1 MAQIKKTDRRER
13 SLTDS
18 NLSIQRRE
26 WWLTGTAMVI
36 MLLLTFG
43 IVSYAVPGLRP
54 SEDIQNSLPMEGTLR
69 GLVGSVLLFDLYAIS
84 QQVQIFRMR
93 KRLANREELFR
104 VISEHAAD
112 MIAVVD
118 AAGNRIYNSPSYE
131 KILGYSAEDLRKTNG
146 LEQVHPDDRE
156 SVSRAAETALK
167 TRVGQRLEYRMRHK
181 NGTWRLVEST
191 ASTVLNERGEVTK
204 LIIVN
209 RDVTERRQ
217 LEKQLRQVQ
226 KMDAIGRLSGGI
238 AHDFNNLLG
247 VIIGYTEILEE
258 NAGSDETLRSS
269 VEQVL
274 RAGRQ
279 AAALTRQLLAFSRQQ
294 VLEPKIVDINAV
306 VRETEKM
313 LCRLIGEDICIK
325 TQLQPGVNR
334 VKVDQTQLE
343 QAILNMAVNARDAMP
358 DGGNLIIETKTF
370 DITSEFAEQYSYPV
384 KPGNY
389 VLLSVKDTGTGMD
402 NETQA
407 RIFEPFFTTK
417 EKGKG
422 TGLGLAMVYGFVKQ
436 SDGYIDVW
444 SKKGVGTTLNIYLPK
459 TAETP
464 QSETSTSE
472 KVSSSQGQET
482 ILLVEDE
489 NSLRILTK
497 RILESLGYKVIDA
510 AHGEIAALMSKEFP
524 GRIDLLLADV
534 VMPGMNG
541 RALADI
547 LVKERPDMQVLFMSG
562 YTGQTIHDRDVLE
575 QGSFFLP
582 KPFSRKALAEKVRE
596 VLHPSLASNS
606 V

>member
-1 MAQIKKTDRRER
+1 MAQTKRTGLFER
-13 SLTDS
+13 SLADS

-26 WWLTGTAMVI
+26 WWLSGSAMVI

-43 IVSYAVPGLRP
+43 IVSYAVPGLHL
-54 SEDIQNSLPMEGTLR
+54 SEDLRYSLPTEGTLR

-93 KRLANREELFR
+93 KRLSNREELFR
-104 VISEHAAD
+104 VISENAAD

-118 AAGNRIYNSPSYE
+118 AAGNRIYTSPSYE
-131 KILGYSAEDLRKTNG
+131 QILGYPPEDLMKTSG
-146 LEQVHPDDRE
+146 LEEVHPDDRE
-156 SVSRAAETALK
+156 SVSRAAAEALK
-167 TRVGQRLEYRMRHK
+167 THVGQRLEYRMRHK

-191 ASTVLNERGEVTK
+191 ASAVLNERGEVTK

-217 LEKQLRQVQ
+217 LERQLRQAQ
-226 KMDAIGRLSGGI
+226 KMEAIGRLSGGI

-258 NAGSDETLRSS
+258 NAGSDETLRNSAA
-269 VEQVL
+269 QIL
-274 RAGRQ
+274 RAGHQ
-279 AAALTRQLLAFSRQQ
+279 AACLTRQLLAFSRQQ
-294 VLEPKIVDINAV
+294 VLEAKTLDINAV
-306 VRETEKM
+306 VRDTEKM
-313 LCRLIGEDICIK
+313 LCRLIGADICIK
-325 TQLQPGVNR
+325 TQLQPEANPVR
-334 VKVDQTQLE
+334 VDQTQLE

-358 DGGNLIIETKTF
+358 EGGNLIIETKNF
-370 DITSEFAEQYSYPV
+370 EITRELAEQYSYPV
-384 KPGNY
+384 TPGNY

-436 SDGYIDVW
+436 SGGYIDVW

-459 TAETP
+459 TTETL
-464 QSETSTSE
+464 QEETNSSE
-472 KVSSSQGQET
+472 KISSSQGQET

-489 NSLRILTK
+489 NSLRLLTK

-510 AHGEIAALMSKEFP
+510 ADGESAIRMSEEFR
-524 GRIDLLLADV
+524 GRIDLLLADII
-534 VMPGMNG
+534 MPGVNG
-541 RALADI
+541 RAVAEVVI
-547 LVKERPDMQVLFMSG
+547 KQRPNMRVLFMSG
-562 YTGQTIHDRDVLE
+562 YTGQTIHARDVLE

-582 KPFSRKALAEKVRE
+582 KPFSRKALAEKVKE
-596 VLHPSLASNS
+596 ALHPIPASHS